1 MRRRAVKSEL
11 TDLSLRI
18 LEFDTLREKGRHV
31 IYKNKMIMKVNE
43 FVNNNNLKEEFE
55 KLDRMV
61 FLETAHLANFFQLDD
76 NEHYKIMLEN
86 LNGFLP
92 FIVDKI
98 INDEYRYVHKLLISK
113 VVDFNKDNFIDSVSN
128 WWEENKFKYGK

>member
-1 MRRRAVKSEL
+1 
-11 TDLSLRI
+11 
-18 LEFDTLREKGRHV
+18 
-31 IYKNKMIMKVNE
+31 MKVNE

-86 LNGFLP
+86 L
-92 FIVDKI
+92 
-98 INDEYRYVHKLLISK
+98 YRFCVKLVGRK
-113 VVDFNKDNFIDSVSN
+113 
-128 WWEENKFKYGK
+128 

>member
-1 MRRRAVKSEL
+1 
-11 TDLSLRI
+11 
-18 LEFDTLREKGRHV
+18 
-31 IYKNKMIMKVNE
+31 MKVNE

-55 KLDRMV
+55 KLDRML

-86 LNGFLP
+86 LNYFLP

-113 VVDFNKDNFIDSVSN
+113 VFDFNKDNFIDSVSN
-128 WWEENKFKYGK
+128 WWEENNFKYGK

>member
-1 MRRRAVKSEL
+1 
-11 TDLSLRI
+11 
-18 LEFDTLREKGRHV
+18 
-31 IYKNKMIMKVNE
+31 MKVNE

-113 VVDFNKDNFIDSVSN
+113 VVDFNKNNFIDSVSN

>member
-1 MRRRAVKSEL
+1 
-11 TDLSLRI
+11 
-18 LEFDTLREKGRHV
+18 
-31 IYKNKMIMKVNE
+31 MKVNE
-43 FVNNNNLKEEFE
+43 FVNNNNNNLKEEFE

-76 NEHYKIMLEN
+76 NQHYKIMLEN
-86 LNGFLP
+86 LNDFLP